1 MKLLQAIPQAKGQE
15 RALKA
20 INQAILRN
28 EIAHAYLFIGP
39 KGTGKVSTALRWASL
54 LLESERKEHPD
65 LLVLTQQNDTIRIA
79 EVRRLIEWLTYKPY
93 MAKRKVAVIPNAHYL
108 STEAANALLKV
119 LEEPA
124 PDVVLLLT
132 ADLET
137 LPATVISRC
146 QVIRFR
152 ALMPNELEEILLER
166 GGIEPDLSHNIAE
179 LSNSPQQALAMAEID
194 FVGVQQMAENLLRKL
209 AEGDRLEAYEL
220 AERLEKDDIQRD
232 ALLLVLEVFI
242 RDALFFVKGL
252 TDQMILLP
260 VDLAKKMAPVGV
272 DGLASH
278 IRLIGKTRRNLARN
292 GNSVLNQVNLYLKI
306 ADSLK
311 EVV

>member
-1 MKLLQAIPQAKGQE
+1 M
-15 RALKA
+15 
-20 INQAILRN
+20 
-28 EIAHAYLFIGP
+28 
-39 KGTGKVSTALRWASL
+39 
-54 LLESERKEHPD
+54 
-65 LLVLTQQNDTIRIA
+65 
-79 EVRRLIEWLTYKPY
+79 RRLIEWLTYKPY
-93 MAKRKVAVIPNAHYL
+93 MAKRKVAVIPNAHYM

-179 LSNSPQQALAMAEID
+179 LSSSPQQALDMAEID
-194 FVGVQQMAENLLRKL
+194 FAGVQQMADKLLRKL

-252 TDQMILLP
+252 ADQMILMP

-278 IRLIGKTRRNLARN
+278 IRLIGKTRRDLARN